1 MSSAQTCEAL
11 VRAWVDA
18 FNRADLEALLA
29 CYAEDCT
36 HTSPRLRALFP
47 QTGGKLVGREALR
60 GWYADALKRL
70 PGLRYDIT
78 AITAT
83 QGRAVLEYL
92 RHVPT
97 EPTSPVAEVFE
108 VREGRIVASR
118 VYPG

>member
-1 MSSAQTCEAL
+1 M
-11 VRAWVDA
+11 RAWVDA
-18 FNRADLEALLA
+18 FNRADLEALLG

-60 GWYADALKRL
+60 GWYADAMKRL

-83 QGRAVLEYL
+83 AAIATNFQEDEGVLVLTDDNFDDAIKSFPFILVEFYA
-92 RHVPT
+92 PW
-97 EPTSPVAEVFE
+97 
-108 VREGRIVASR
+108 
-118 VYPG
+118 